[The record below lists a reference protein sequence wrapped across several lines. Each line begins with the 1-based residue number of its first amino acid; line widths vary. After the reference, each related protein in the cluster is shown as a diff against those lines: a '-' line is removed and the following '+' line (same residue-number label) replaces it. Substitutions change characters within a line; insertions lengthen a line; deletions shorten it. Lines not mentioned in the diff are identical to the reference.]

1 MPQAPPRPASVRKR
15 GHKPTVTGDLAG
27 RFPHSAINAAGVVI
41 CADTTA
47 GVVLRAVLDITPEIK
62 ASATAVERSEALDAA
77 LRAVDFL
84 YIGRL
89 QAGELIQRLG
99 QITFQPIEFM

>member
-1 MPQAPPRPASVRKR
+1 MPSVVVGLELTLR
-15 GHKPTVTGDLAG
+15 GDLAHSL
-27 RFPHSAINAAGVVI
+27 PHSAINAAGVVI

-77 LRAVDFL
+77 LRAVEFL
-84 YIGRL
+84 YIGRP
-89 QAGELIQRLG
+89 QAGELVQRPG
-99 QITFQPIEFM
+99 QIPFQPIEFM